1 MNVVCKYG
9 MRLEA
14 GILEM
19 LNLVR
24 SEGLW
29 PAPIITFVIQ
39 EIPLDI
45 WLMANDFNRTEQKCR
60 GSDLGQGKE
69 SEH

>member
-1 MNVVCKYG
+1 

-24 SEGLW
+24 SEGMW
-29 PAPIITFVIQ
+29 PAPIITFEIQ

-45 WLMANDFNRTEQKCR
+45 WLMEYSTEQSR
-60 GSDLGQGKE
+60 SVEGQI
-69 SEH
+69 